1 MTGLRQEF
9 AALVNSDLSCAGA
22 EAVSGAV
29 TWWMTVSLAHFGIG
43 IAVSS
48 FVLFRGLSHGWLWLG
63 IVAILLKEVAG
74 DIPNSGFQA
83 IVILDSL
90 WDLACYLIG
99 FFVLWGL
106 MMSEKGGDE

>member
-1 MTGLRQEF
+1 MSVVGREF
-9 AALVNSDLSCAGA
+9 TALFHSDLSCAGA
-22 EAVSGAV
+22 EAASGAV
-29 TWWMTVSLAHFGIG
+29 TWWLTVSLAHFGIG

-63 IVAILLKEVAG
+63 IVGILLKEVAG

-83 IVILDSL
+83 IVIMDSL

-106 MMSEKGGDE
+106 MISEKGGDE